1 MLEVAL
7 EYKRHFGFG
16 FWLKHAPKRHFLTVV
31 ELHVRKKHSKIRRV
45 DAELL
50 LYGFGRKPYFAT
62 HQPPSLLQGMV
73 GVLLLYGVRGF
84 YASALELIAD
94 WRNCFPRLGRF
105 PKARSHA
112 LDCFRVDCHGVISSI
127 GFPIATTCGG
137 PTGSGTA
144 EARMPW
150 TSRYRRTVKHASL
163 RLPVVEIGVE

>member
-73 GVLLLYGVRGF
+73 GVRLLNGVRGF
-84 YASALELIAD
+84 YAAALELIAD
-94 WRNCFPRLGRF
+94 WRNRFTRLGRF
-105 PKARSHA
+105 SKTSSHA
-112 LDCFRVDCHGVISSI
+112 LDSFRVNCHVVISLI
-127 GFPIATTCGG
+127 GFAITATVAMQMV
-137 PTGSGTA
+137 PERQGSRFMD
-144 EARMPW
+144 EP
-150 TSRYRRTVKHASL
+150 
-163 RLPVVEIGVE
+163 